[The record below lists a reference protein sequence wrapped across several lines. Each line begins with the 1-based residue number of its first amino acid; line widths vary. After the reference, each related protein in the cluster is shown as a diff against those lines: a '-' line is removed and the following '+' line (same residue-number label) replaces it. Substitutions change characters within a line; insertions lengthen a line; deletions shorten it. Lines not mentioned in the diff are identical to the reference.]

1 MDHYGIGEK
10 TLNWVQDFLRQ
21 KTKFQW
27 T

>member
-1 MDHYGIGEK
+1 MEHYGIGEK